1 MGGPVGGLTVYIS
14 ATSVSSVVVVVE
26 PLSVTM
32 ALYLGLFTCL
42 PTQGAFDIQ
51 VTGETILR

>member
-1 MGGPVGGLTVYIS
+1 MGGPVAGLTVYIS
-14 ATSVSSVVVVVE
+14 ATSVSSVVAGVE

-32 ALYLGLFTCL
+32 ALYLGLFICL

-51 VTGETILR
+51 VAGETILR